1 MKYLLAIL
9 ICFTFLGCNSE
20 DGWDCLQTEG
30 NSISVDFTVD
40 SFDKIR
46 IEDGVSLLIRQGAVQ
61 SVTVET
67 GTNLLS
73 DIEVYVEENTLVI
86 RDNNRCNL
94 VRDYGVTRAVVTTPD
109 LLEIRNASAF
119 DVRGEGRLSFPKLDL
134 ISNTTGNLADPLKS
148 GDFYLDLDT
157 ERLLVNANGQ
167 SVFYLTGRVQQA
179 RYRFTDEFPRLEA
192 GQLIVSEVIVF
203 QRSANVM
210 IVNPQQSLTGE
221 IYGTGDVISLNRPAV
236 VEVETFFTGRLI
248 FSD

>member
-1 MKYLLAIL
+1 MKYVLAIL
-9 ICFTFLGCNSE
+9 ICFTLLGCNSE

-30 NSISVDFTVD
+30 NSVSVDFTVD

-46 IEDGVSLLIRQGAVQ
+46 IEDGVSLLIRQGDIQ
-61 SVTVET
+61 SVKIET
-67 GTNLLS
+67 GSNLLS
-73 DIEVYVEENTLVI
+73 DIEVYVQDKTLVI

-94 VRDYGVTRAVVTTPD
+94 VRDYGLTRAVVTTPD

-119 DVRGEGRLSFPKLDL
+119 DVRGEGRLSFPRLDL
-134 ISNTTGNLADPLKS
+134 VSNTTGNLEDPLKS

-167 SVFYLTGRVQQA
+167 SVFYLTGRAQRA
-179 RYRFTDEFPRLEA
+179 RYRFSDEFPRLEA
-192 GQLIVSEVIVF
+192 GELIASEVIVF

-210 IVNPQQSLTGE
+210 IVNPQESLIGE
-221 IYGTGDVISLNRPAV
+221 IYGTGDVIALNRPPI
-236 VEVETFFTGRLI
+236 VEVESFFTGRLL